1 MSSSRA
7 ILEAQKK
14 YYRKGLTRDPEFRI
28 LQLQLLSKVI
38 RDNETN
44 LMNALHKDINRSEYE
59 SYLSEFG
66 LVYKEISEVCKNLR
80 KWVKPVKVSSESL
93 GFGTQ
98 SYYVHEPRGV
108 VLVMSPWS
116 FPVQLSFMP
125 LVAAIAAGNCTVMKL
140 SEQTPE
146 VSKCIETM
154 ISDNFKP
161 EYIQVVRG
169 DKNLNI
175 DLLQLKFDHVFFSG
189 SSAVG
194 KKVMR
199 LAAENLTSL
208 TLELGGKN
216 PCVIDKTANLDVAAR
231 RIIWGKFLS
240 AGQSCIAPDYILIDE
255 SIKEEFVTKLVDEAE
270 RQFGAMVENGSYTK
284 IISEKQVDRLSGFLE
299 EVNVLYGGQFSV
311 TSKTFVPTIVDC
323 VPKNHP
329 LMDEEIFGP
338 ILPVHTFKTTGQVI
352 DYILE
357 NENPLCFYLFSS
369 DDELQTRLIDTIP
382 FGGGCINDT
391 TVHAFNFNLPFGG
404 TGQSGIGKYHGK
416 FGFEAF
422 SNRKSIVKRGWK
434 LDPSYRYPPFDN
446 KKLSLLKRFMK

>member
-108 VLVMSPWS
+108 VLVISPWS

-231 RIIWGKFLS
+231 RIIWGEVFKCRS
-240 AGQSCIAPDYILIDE
+240 ILYC
-255 SIKEEFVTKLVDEAE
+255 T
-270 RQFGAMVENGSYTK
+270 
-284 IISEKQVDRLSGFLE
+284 
-299 EVNVLYGGQFSV
+299 
-311 TSKTFVPTIVDC
+311 
-323 VPKNHP
+323 
-329 LMDEEIFGP
+329 
-338 ILPVHTFKTTGQVI
+338 
-352 DYILE
+352 
-357 NENPLCFYLFSS
+357 
-369 DDELQTRLIDTIP
+369 
-382 FGGGCINDT
+382 
-391 TVHAFNFNLPFGG
+391 
-404 TGQSGIGKYHGK
+404 
-416 FGFEAF
+416 
-422 SNRKSIVKRGWK
+422 
-434 LDPSYRYPPFDN
+434 
-446 KKLSLLKRFMK
+446 